1 MWFLFLFFVTLAAI
15 AQPPDFIKDVQP
27 IFQKKCTACHGSSMQ
42 MNGLRLDEGASAL
55 KGGNSGVAIIVG
67 DSGTSPLIS
76 RVASSDKAKRMPPAG
91 DPLTPQQVAILKQWI
106 DSGAKWPTTANKTVD
121 PRNSHWAYQPIMKPA
136 VPPAKQSGW
145 SRNPIDAFV
154 QARLEKEGIK
164 PSPEASATTLFR
176 RLKLDLLG
184 LPPTS
189 AELTGWLADTSPSAY
204 EKWVDRFLRSPHY
217 GERWARP
224 WLDLT
229 HYADSDGYEKD
240 SVRSSAWRYRHWV
253 INALN
258 SGMPFDQFTVE
269 QLAGDLLPAAST
281 EQKVATG
288 FLRNTL
294 TNREAGVDRREDRF
308 EQLVNRVNTVGT
320 TWLGVTI
327 GCTQCHDHK
336 YDPFKQKEYYSLMAF
351 FNDAED
357 EDIDAP
363 LDGEMGPYLRALPE
377 YRKQKVEIL
386 AKYKIA
392 ELQDKWETAM
402 LAAIDNPGKDLEVDF
417 NVTSMKA
424 MLDYA
429 DRMIRRGSTGR
440 TQKESVRLTAYFL
453 GNPGNAFK
461 GDKGALALIKEARE
475 KLTEANAKLPQPSQ
489 AQAVRANQDNPVTNI
504 ALGGDWRSP
513 GIEVTP
519 GVLAILPPLKP
530 AGPRATRLDLAL
542 WLVAKENP
550 LTPRVIANRNW
561 QEFFGRG
568 LVRTSEDFG
577 LTGEKPSHPELLD
590 WLATQLLENS
600 WDMKQLH
607 KTIVMSATYRQAS
620 NTRPE
625 LTDRDPENML
635 LARQTR
641 MRLPAEL
648 IRDAALATSG
658 ILNPAIGGKSMRPA
672 LPKGVAEIGYGNSIK
687 WKESDGM
694 ERYRR
699 GLYVHFQHTTPYPQL
714 MNFDEPDSNV
724 ACSRRRTSNTPL
736 QALNL
741 MNDPVFFEAAAAL
754 GEQLTTQQPP
764 LSEKLDSLFAQCLNR
779 KPAAG
784 EKATLA
790 NYLVRQTAIFAKEG
804 KSAEDAQKDAWTGL
818 ARVLLNLD
826 EFITRE

>member
-1 MWFLFLFFVTLAAI
+1 MRFLFLIFATLAAS
-15 AQPPDFIKDVQP
+15 AQSPDFVKDVQP
-27 IFQKKCTACHGSSMQ
+27 IFQKKCAACHGASMQ
-42 MNGLRLDEGASAL
+42 MNGLRLDDGEAAL
-55 KGGNSGVAIIVG
+55 KGGHSGVSIIVG
-67 DSGTSPLIS
+67 DGSRSPLIS
-76 RVASSDKAKRMPPAG
+76 RVTSTEKGKRMPPAG
-91 DPLTPQQVAILKQWI
+91 DPLTAQQIAILKQWI
-106 DSGAKWPTTANKTVD
+106 DSGAKWPVAATKAAD
-121 PRNSHWAYQPIMKPA
+121 PRSSHWAYQPMTKPA
-136 VPPAKQSGW
+136 VPAVKQSSW
-145 SRNPIDAFV
+145 IRNPIDGFV
-154 QARLEKEGIK
+154 LARLEKEGTS
-164 PSPEASATTLFR
+164 PSGEASPTTLLR

-184 LPPTS
+184 LPPTP
-189 AELTGWLADTSPSAY
+189 AELTEWLADTSPGAY
-204 EKWVDRFLRSPHY
+204 EKWIDRFLRSPHY

-224 WLDLT
+224 WLDLA

-240 SVRSSAWRYRHWV
+240 SVRPGAWRFRHWV

-258 SGMPFDQFTVE
+258 NGMPFDQFTIE
-269 QLAGDLLPAAST
+269 QLAGDLLPGPTT

-308 EQLVNRVNTVGT
+308 DQLINRVNTVGT

-377 YRKQKVEIL
+377 YRKQKAEIL
-386 AKYKIA
+386 EKYKIP
-392 ELQDKWETAM
+392 ELQDKWERAM
-402 LAAIDNPGKDLEVDF
+402 LAAIDDPGKDLEVDF

-429 DRMIRRGSTGR
+429 DRMIRRGPGGR
-440 TQKESVRLTAYFL
+440 TPKESARLTAYFL
-453 GNPGNAFK
+453 SSPGNAFK
-461 GDKGALALIKEARE
+461 GDKEALARIKDARE
-475 KLTEANAKLPQPSQ
+475 KLTEANAKLPPPSQ
-489 AQAVRANQDNPVTNI
+489 AQTVRSNQDNPVTNI
-504 ALGGDWRSP
+504 ALRGDWKSP
-513 GIEVTP
+513 GVEVSP
-519 GVLAILPPLKP
+519 GALGILPPLKA
-530 AGPRATRLDLAL
+530 AGPRATRLDLAR
-542 WLVAKENP
+542 WLVSKENP

-590 WLATQLLENS
+590 WLGNQLIENG
-600 WDMKQLH
+600 WNIKQLH

-620 NTRPE
+620 NTRSD

-635 LARQTR
+635 IARQAR

-648 IRDAALATSG
+648 IRDSALATSG
-658 ILNPAIGGKSMRPA
+658 ILNPAVGGKSIKPA
-672 LPKGVAEIGYGNSIK
+672 LPKGVAELGYGNSVK

-699 GLYVHFQHTTPYPQL
+699 GLYVHFQRTTPYPQL

-754 GEQLTTQQPP
+754 GEQLTSQHGP
-764 LSEKLDSLFAQCLNR
+764 LSDKLESLFAQCLNR

-790 NYLVRQTAIFAKEG
+790 NYLDRQTAIFVKEG
-804 KSAEDAQKDAWTGL
+804 RSAEDAQKDAWTGL